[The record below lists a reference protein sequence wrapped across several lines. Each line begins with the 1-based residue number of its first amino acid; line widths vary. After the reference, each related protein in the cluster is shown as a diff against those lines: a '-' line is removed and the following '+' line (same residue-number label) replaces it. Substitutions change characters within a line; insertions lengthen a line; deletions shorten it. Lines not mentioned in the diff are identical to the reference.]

1 MNKTDQILERLK
13 GQQPVIDDPDVLTE
27 RIMSS
32 LPELTT
38 EQPKPA
44 RQIRLYI
51 VSAIAAAA
59 SVLLLLT
66 LHYVEKPTSV
76 EAVADLRQEVST
88 SVEAVADLRQEVS
101 TLVEAVAD
109 LRQEVSTSVEAVADS
124 RQGAPTSVS
133 KANHSIDCGQS
144 SNRPRSTEESITLD
158 EPIEYARQAN
168 RVQQAEP
175 LTEVLTERDIPITRP
190 ENYKYTP
197 EEIALMKKQ
206 ALEAYLKWVELEL
219 EIAKYN
225 QEQTANNFRDL

>member
-13 GQQPVIDDPDVLTE
+13 GQQPVIDDPDILTE

-88 SVEAVADLRQEVS
+88 S
-101 TLVEAVAD
+101 VEAVAD

-225 QEQTANNFRDL
+225 QEQTANNYRDL

>member
-76 EAVADLRQEVST
+76 EAVADLRQEVLT
-88 SVEAVADLRQEVS
+88 S
-101 TLVEAVAD
+101 VEAVAD

-225 QEQTANNFRDL
+225 QEQTANNYRDL

>member
-66 LHYVEKPTSV
+66 LHYVEKP
-76 EAVADLRQEVST
+76 T

-225 QEQTANNFRDL
+225 QEQTANNYRDL

>member
-66 LHYVEKPTSV
+66 LHYVEKPTS
-76 EAVADLRQEVST
+76 
-88 SVEAVADLRQEVS
+88 
-101 TLVEAVAD
+101 VEAVAD

-225 QEQTANNFRDL
+225 QEQTANNYRDL

>member
-1 MNKTDQILERLK
+1 MNKIDDILERLK
-13 GQQPVIDDPDVLTE
+13 GQQPVIDDPDALTE

-32 LPELTT
+32 LPKLTT

-88 SVEAVADLRQEVS
+88 S
-101 TLVEAVAD
+101 VEAVAD

-225 QEQTANNFRDL
+225 QEQTANNYRDL

>member
-88 SVEAVADLRQEVS
+88 S
-101 TLVEAVAD
+101 VEAVAD

-225 QEQTANNFRDL
+225 QEQTANNYRDL

>member
-101 TLVEAVAD
+101 T
-109 LRQEVSTSVEAVADS
+109 SVEAVADS

-158 EPIEYARQAN
+158 EPIEYAWQAN

-225 QEQTANNFRDL
+225 QEQTANNYRDL

>member
-13 GQQPVIDDPDVLTE
+13 GQQLVIDDPDVLTE

-88 SVEAVADLRQEVS
+88 S
-101 TLVEAVAD
+101 VEAVAD

-225 QEQTANNFRDL
+225 QEQTANNYRDL

>member
-38 EQPKPA
+38 EQPKPT

-88 SVEAVADLRQEVS
+88 S
-101 TLVEAVAD
+101 VEAVAD

-225 QEQTANNFRDL
+225 QEQTANNYRDL

>member
-13 GQQPVIDDPDVLTE
+13 GQQPVIDNPDVLTE

-88 SVEAVADLRQEVS
+88 S
-101 TLVEAVAD
+101 VEAVAD

-225 QEQTANNFRDL
+225 QEQTANNYRDL

>member
-88 SVEAVADLRQEVS
+88 SVEAVAD
-101 TLVEAVAD
+101 
-109 LRQEVSTSVEAVADS
+109 S

-133 KANHSIDCGQS
+133 KANHSIDCSQS

-225 QEQTANNFRDL
+225 QEQTANNYRDL

>member
-13 GQQPVIDDPDVLTE
+13 GQQPVIDNPDVLTE

-76 EAVADLRQEVST
+76 EAVADLRQEIST
-88 SVEAVADLRQEVS
+88 S
-101 TLVEAVAD
+101 VEAVAD

-206 ALEAYLKWVELEL
+206 AREAYLKWVELEL

-225 QEQTANNFRDL
+225 QEQTANNYRDL

>member
-66 LHYVEKPTSV
+66 LHYVEKPTPV

-88 SVEAVADLRQEVS
+88 S
-101 TLVEAVAD
+101 VEAVAD

-133 KANHSIDCGQS
+133 KANHSIDCSQS

-225 QEQTANNFRDL
+225 QEQTANNYRDL

>member
-101 TLVEAVAD
+101 T
-109 LRQEVSTSVEAVADS
+109 SVEAVADT

-225 QEQTANNFRDL
+225 QEQTANNYRDL

>member
-13 GQQPVIDDPDVLTE
+13 GQQPVIDNPDVLTE

-76 EAVADLRQEVST
+76 EAVADLRQEIST
-88 SVEAVADLRQEVS
+88 S
-101 TLVEAVAD
+101 VEAVAD

-225 QEQTANNFRDL
+225 QEQTANNYRDL

>member
-88 SVEAVADLRQEVS
+88 SI
-101 TLVEAVAD
+101 EAVAD

-133 KANHSIDCGQS
+133 KANHSIDCSQS

-225 QEQTANNFRDL
+225 QEQTANNYRDL

>member
-101 TLVEAVAD
+101 T
-109 LRQEVSTSVEAVADS
+109 SVEAVADS

-133 KANHSIDCGQS
+133 KANHSIDCSQS

-225 QEQTANNFRDL
+225 QEQTANNYRDL